1 MPPEQL
7 SAVMPQSLHVDPL
20 FPHVASDGVS
30 QLGPVPE
37 PDDVVQQP
45 GHDEELH

>member
-1 MPPEQL
+1 MPPEQA
-7 SAVMPQSLHVDPL
+7 SAVMPQSMQVDPL
-20 FPHVASDGVS
+20 FPHVASDGMS
-30 QLGPVPE
+30 QLALVPD